1 MNSRPPPCEGDALP
15 AELLPHMD
23 ATTRRSVVCMPFT
36 CRGQVFFVSR
46 PSSGRERG
54 AWCCGK
60 KGQAATKM
68 ARQAGGHELAS
79 VAVRMERACVLSA
92 AVRSSS
98 LDRVQPDPATP
109 VPPPWGLRKGATLR
123 SRAAGKC
130 SDRQDSGAS
139 TGPCP
144 PVSKFHAT
152 LGKAH
157 GIPGSAPSVHPCKKI
172 GRAASVGLGYREK
185 KRYRSPLVSL

>member
-109 VPPPWGLRKGATLR
+109 VPSPWGLRKGATLR
-123 SRAAGKC
+123 SRAAGKR

-139 TGPCP
+139 TG
-144 PVSKFHAT
+144 HALRLANFT
-152 LGKAH
+152 PRWTKPTAS
-157 GIPGSAPSVHPCKKI
+157 PGPLLPSFPCKKI